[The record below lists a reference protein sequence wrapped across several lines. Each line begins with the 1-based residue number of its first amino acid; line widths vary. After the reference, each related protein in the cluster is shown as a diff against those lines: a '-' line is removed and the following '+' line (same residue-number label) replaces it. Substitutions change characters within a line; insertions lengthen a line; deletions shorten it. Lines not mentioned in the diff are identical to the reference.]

1 MYKRCKNIRA
11 GICRRLYDD
20 VRLRNSFIK
29 YMLIFMLLAGSML
42 IFTDSVTLQAADKK
56 VTVKTCK
63 LNASGSQITVKAKVK
78 SKPKGKKLYLLNLN
92 ANVSESGK
100 KKATPIASAKN
111 KKGTVKFK
119 VKYNESMLYQK
130 FAVAYKTG
138 KKYQIASDVKYIT
151 NPEVLATY
159 KGSGPAVHSKKGLQV
174 EELSDSLE
182 IGTKHAVINWTLN
195 SLLNTK
201 ATNKTSFTYKNKTYY
216 LDADVIKKN
225 DELVQAYNAAGVRV
239 TVILLLPK
247 DASSAGTKAMQFGG
261 YSYTLYSSIK
271 TSSKEGCQTF
281 EAIMTYLARRYGTQQ
296 NLVSG
301 WILGNEVNSACIWNY
316 GGNKSLDAYMT
327 NYARAFR
334 ICYNAVKSVS
344 KNANVYISLDNCWN
358 KDADGSGKRYFTSKA
373 TVDKFYEKIKAYGK
387 ISFQIAY
394 HAYPQG
400 MSDPVFWDDMEAS
413 NSTSARIVNFKNIKI
428 LTDYAKK
435 KFGKNCKIMLSEQ
448 SFNSSRGEEI
458 QAAAYAYAYY
468 ICEGNNMIE
477 AFIYGREFDHPDEMN
492 LGYRWGL
499 CNEWHV
505 KRLIW
510 SVFQYIDT
518 KESFTFTDPLV
529 KYTNIKNWKKIKG
542 FKRTMCSKMPSR
554 LQQGVITK
562 IESASTTSLR
572 LTWNKMNAGDGYE
585 IYRDGKLLTTIS
597 GNSTVTYLDQK
608 LVNGST
614 HRYQVRM
621 YKEAPKAD
629 NAAKRVKIYG
639 AFSNAV
645 SALVTVGT
653 PVFNEANWEVNGN
666 TIKVVWKKME
676 DAAGFE
682 VYRSTAANG
691 AYTLVQTITDR
702 TKHSYTD
709 VNLSPGVTYY
719 YKVRAYVTINGTNYY
734 GNFSEPL
741 GRQAFMGLTARIE
754 NGKVVLEWTAWE
766 GVTDYRVFCKAS
778 AASSAEDFT
787 RIAIYW
793 PEATYSLNEFNG
805 IHFAPGQTYSFC
817 LRAKLP
823 GAEKPTPKYSSNI
836 VQITID
842 ESIYDIESITPQTPE
857 GAETTETTEPEHTE
871 EPGTKEPENTETA
884 EDTAES
890 GSAETAEHAGE
901 PESTEATEH
910 AGEPES
916 TEAAES
922 AEKPGDAGAAEN
934 TKVLYDSQTA
944 GITKGR

>member
-1 MYKRCKNIRA
+1 MFKKQKNIR
-11 GICRRLYDD
+11 IIKYTLRVSQHD
-20 VRLRNSFIK
+20 VRLRSGLIR
-29 YMLIFMLLAGSML
+29 YMLLFMLLIGGVL
-42 IFTDSVTLQAADKK
+42 IQGKSAPIQAAQKN
-56 VTVKTCK
+56 VTVSSCK

-78 SKPKGKKLYLLNLN
+78 SKPKGGKLYLLNLS
-92 ANVSESGK
+92 ANSSESGK
-100 KKATPIASAKN
+100 KKATPLASVKN

-119 VKYNESMLYQK
+119 VNYNPSMLYQK
-130 FAVAYKTG
+130 FAVAYKSG

-159 KGSGPAVHSKKGLQV
+159 KGNGPSVHSKKGLQV

-182 IGTKHAVINWTLN
+182 IGTKHAVVNWTLN
-195 SLLNTK
+195 SLLNSK
-201 ATNKTSFTYKNKTYY
+201 AINKTSFTYKNKTYY
-216 LDADVIKKN
+216 LDADQIRRN

-247 DASSAGTKAMQFGG
+247 DTSSSGTKAMQFGG
-261 YSYTLYSSIK
+261 YSYTLYSSVK

-281 EAIMTYLARRYGTQQ
+281 EAIMTYLAKRYGTQQ

-316 GGNKSLDAYMT
+316 GGNKSLDAYMA

-344 KNANVYISLDNCWN
+344 KNAKVYISLDNRWN
-358 KDADGSGKRYFTSKA
+358 TDADGGGKRYFTSKA

-387 ISFQIAY
+387 IGFQIAY

-400 MSDPVFWDDMEAS
+400 MSDPIFWDDTEAA
-413 NSTSARIVNFKNIKI
+413 NSTNAKIVNFKNIKV

-448 SFNSSRGEEI
+448 SFNSSRGEEV

-468 ICEGNNMIE
+468 ISEGNSMIE

-492 LGYRWGL
+492 QGYRWGL

-505 KRLIW
+505 KRLVW

-542 FKRTMCSKMPSR
+542 FKRTKCSSMPSR
-554 LQQGVITK
+554 LQTGVITK
-562 IESASTTSLR
+562 LEPASTTSLR

-608 LVNGST
+608 LANGST

-639 AFSNAV
+639 PFSNSV
-645 SALVTVGT
+645 SAVVTVGT
-653 PVFNEANWEVNGN
+653 PVFNADNWEVDGN
-666 TIKVVWKKME
+666 AIKVVWKKM
-676 DAAGFE
+676 DDVTTGGFE

-691 AYTLVQTITDR
+691 PYTLIQTVNAPTHNCWDR
-702 TKHSYTD
+702 
-709 VNLSPGVTYY
+709 NLVPGVTYY
-719 YKVRAYVTINGTNYY
+719 YKVRAYLTVGGVNRYSNY
-734 GNFSEPL
+734 SEPM
-741 GRQAFMGLTARIE
+741 GKQALLGLTGRIE
-754 NGKVVLEWTAWE
+754 NGQVVLEWTDWA
-766 GVTDYRVFCKAS
+766 GVNDYRIFCKVRKTTDPAYT
-778 AASSAEDFT
+778 ADYK
-787 RIAIYW
+787 RIAIGI
-793 PEATYSLNEFNG
+793 PGSTYGFNAHQDYEG
-805 IHFAPGQTYSFC
+805 IRFEPGYTYSFC
-817 LRAKLP
+817 MRAKLP
-823 GAEKPTPKYSSNI
+823 NGDITPKYSSNVFEI
-836 VQITID
+836 SVDDSID
-842 ESIYDIESITPQTPE
+842 NVEVVTPPAPVIPETPVSPPAPVTPVTPAGIE
-857 GAETTETTEPEHTE
+857 TETSQ
-871 EPGTKEPENTETA
+871 K
-884 EDTAES
+884 
-890 GSAETAEHAGE
+890 AG
-901 PESTEATEH
+901 
-910 AGEPES
+910 
-916 TEAAES
+916 
-922 AEKPGDAGAAEN
+922 
-934 TKVLYDSQTA
+934 
-944 GITKGR
+944 